1 MVSATT
7 RTLLIFATLVSG
19 LLAGGNVD
27 RAFVAM
33 PAWQQVGAIAWA
45 EFSRHA
51 DLGSGLILYPIEAIG
66 GALLTIAAAIMI
78 HFDRNAPR
86 AAAVLIYA
94 AALFAVGGLLLTV
107 KAAPVM
113 LGIRGVGELVVLQRA
128 FEEFW
133 YWGNLRAICQVCV
146 FLLQLATLA
155 VLLRGGEAK
164 ASH

>member
-33 PAWQQVGAIAWA
+33 PAWQQVGAIPWA

-51 DLGSGLILYPIEAIG
+51 DLGNGLILYPIEAIS
-66 GALLTIAAAIMI
+66 GALLTIAAAMMI

-86 AAAVLIYA
+86 AAAVPIYA
-94 AALFAVGGLLLTV
+94 AALFAVGGLALTV
-107 KAAPVM
+107 KAAPTM
-113 LGIRGVGELVVLQRA
+113 LGIRGVSELVALQRA
-128 FEEFW
+128 FEAFW
-133 YWGNLRAICQVCV
+133 YWGNLRAICQVSV

-164 ASH
+164 TSR